1 MSAWTDHVHRWRD
14 CQLCP
19 LCHQR
24 DRICLARGT
33 VPCDVLFIG
42 QAPGASEDARGRPFD
57 GPAGNLL
64 DQIIG
69 RALPPEVTYALTN
82 LVCCFPRNAKA
93 EGSEEPEYN
102 EILSCRPR
110 LIEFVNIAQPRLI
123 VCVGALAAEYVDH
136 SDTVRCIDIIHP
148 AAILRKDM
156 PQAQKNMAAQR
167 AIVILRNAVEDML
180 QVGSVNFTKWGQ
192 NYASVKSQTPRE
204 QLRAEYDVAAQRAVE
219 AGIPF

>member
-1 MSAWTDHVHRWRD
+1 M
-14 CQLCP
+14 
-19 LCHQR
+19 
-24 DRICLARGT
+24 
-33 VPCDVLFIG
+33 
-42 QAPGASEDARGRPFD
+42 
-57 GPAGNLL
+57 
-64 DQIIG
+64 
-69 RALPPEVTYALTN
+69 TYALTN